1 MKQKQKKKNNKKT
14 RDIITKCTLCVHSRC
29 HCSKWRSMTKLA
41 YVAAWSIVL
50 WLTSMQVFVFA
61 HYLRNSIM
69 FLLNW
74 VPSIYKKKEFMLFA
88 TVEVSIWNQAIERW
102 RRNRCALSTA
112 KTKHI
117 QNLIVTTYEKIKSRS
132 FMNKKMTA

>member
-1 MKQKQKKKNNKKT
+1 MKQKQKKKYKKT

-74 VPSIYKKKEFMLFA
+74 VPSIYKKR
-88 TVEVSIWNQAIERW
+88 VHVVRYCWSSIWNQAIERW
-102 RRNRCALSTA
+102 RRYRCALSTA
-112 KTKHI
+112 KKTH
-117 QNLIVTTYEKIKSRS
+117 TEPHSTYEKIKSRS
-132 FMNKKMTA
+132 LNEKKNDSVID